1 MHERWVFLV
10 RIFMETQN
18 RLDKLTGALA
28 LLGVPC
34 VGVGVTE
41 GANVT
46 RFELDPGAGFQLE
59 KLLRVERSVAFSL
72 GVASVRIVAPIPGTL
87 LVGIEVP
94 QKERKSVPLAD
105 VMSAESY
112 GGGGGALPFCLGAQ
126 IGGAFQVADVAEFPH
141 LLIAGA
147 TGTGKS
153 VCLNSLILSLV
164 CGRTPAQLRLV
175 LIDPKKVEFSAFA
188 SLPHLLVPVI
198 KETQKVPA
206 LLNWL
211 VTEMQRRYDSF
222 VATKSRHING
232 HNDKVGGD
240 EKLPYIVVIIDE
252 LADLMLGHKKEIEDS
267 ISRLASLARA
277 AGIHLV
283 FATQRPSVGVVTG
296 VIKANFPARIAFR
309 CASQVD
315 ARTILDRKGAE
326 TLAGKG
332 DFLFQDGRGGDIL
345 RLQGAFV
352 SDDEVISMVASVST
366 VPPVFSKGAEKAI
379 ACDLSQSDGKASTTP
394 AWYSID
400 DAIGVLQHYG
410 YASTEL
416 LRNACKYPIEVSQA
430 CIDEMAKRGI
440 ISDGEPLAS
449 RKILLNLNF

>member
-1 MHERWVFLV
+1 MH
-10 RIFMETQN
+10 TQN

-46 RFELDPGAGFQLE
+46 RFEIEPGAGFQLE
-59 KLLRVERSVAFSL
+59 KLLRVERSIAFSL
-72 GVASVRIVAPIPGTL
+72 GVSSVRIVAPIPDTSLIG
-87 LVGIEVP
+87 VEVP

-105 VMSAESY
+105 MMGLEAY
-112 GGGGGALPFCLGAQ
+112 GGGGGALPFCIGAD
-126 IGGAFQVADVAEFPH
+126 IGGAFHFADVAEFPH

-164 CGRTPAQLRLV
+164 CARTPAQLRLV
-175 LIDPKKVEFSAFA
+175 LIDPKRVEFAAFGA
-188 SLPHLLVPVI
+188 LPHLLVPVI
-198 KETQKVPA
+198 TDTQKVPA

-211 VTEMQRRYDSF
+211 ITEMQRRYELF
-222 VATKSRHING
+222 VASKSRHIKG
-232 HNDKVGGD
+232 HNDKVGGV
-240 EKLPYIVVIIDE
+240 EKLPYLVVVIDE
-252 LADLMLGHKKEIEDS
+252 LADLMLAHKKEIEDS
-267 ISRLASLARA
+267 IARLASLARA

-352 SDDEVISMVASVST
+352 SDAEVESMVAKVST
-366 VPPVFSKGAEKAI
+366 AQPVFNKGAEKAI
-379 ACDLSQSDGKASTTP
+379 ACDLSQSDSKASTTP
-394 AWYSID
+394 TWYSID
-400 DAIGVLQHYG
+400 DAIEVLQHYG
-410 YASTEL
+410 YASTDL
-416 LRNACKYPIEVSQA
+416 LRKSCKYSVDVAQA

-440 ISDGEPLAS
+440 IEFGEPAAL
-449 RKILLNLNF
+449 RKVLLNLKF

>member
-1 MHERWVFLV
+1 M
-10 RIFMETQN
+10 N
-18 RLDKLTGALA
+18 KLTGALA

-46 RFELDPGAGFQLE
+46 RYEIEPGAGFQLE
-59 KLLRVERSVAFSL
+59 KLLRVERSIAFSL
-72 GVASVRIVAPIPGTL
+72 GVSSVRIVAPIPDTS
-87 LVGIEVP
+87 LVGVEVP

-105 VMSAESY
+105 MMGFEAY
-112 GGGGGALPFCLGAQ
+112 GGSFH
-126 IGGAFQVADVAEFPH
+126 FADVAEFPH

-164 CGRTPAQLRLV
+164 CVRTPAQLRLV
-175 LIDPKKVEFSAFA
+175 LIDPKRVEFAAFGA
-188 SLPHLLVPVI
+188 LPHLLVPVI
-198 KETQKVPA
+198 TDTQKVPA

-211 VTEMQRRYDSF
+211 ITEMQRRYELF
-222 VATKSRHING
+222 VASKSRHIKG
-232 HNDKVGGD
+232 HNDKVGGC
-240 EKLPYIVVIIDE
+240 EKLPYLVVVIDE
-252 LADLMLGHKKEIEDS
+252 LADLMLAHKKEIEDS
-267 ISRLASLARA
+267 IARLASLARA

-296 VIKANFPARIAFR
+296 VIQATFPARIAFR

-352 SDDEVISMVASVST
+352 SDAEVESMVAKVST
-366 VPPVFSKGAEKAI
+366 AQPVFNKGAEKAI
-379 ACDLSQSDGKASTTP
+379 ACDLSQSDSKASATP
-394 AWYSID
+394 TWYSID
-400 DAIGVLQHYG
+400 DAIEVLQHYG

-416 LRNACKYPIEVSQA
+416 LRKSCKYSVDVAQA

-440 ISDGEPLAS
+440 IESGEPAAL
-449 RKILLNLNF
+449 RKVLLNLKF

>member
-1 MHERWVFLV
+1 MH
-10 RIFMETQN
+10 TNN

-46 RFELDPGAGFQLE
+46 RFELQPSTGFQLE
-59 KLLRVERSVAFSL
+59 KLLRVERSIAFSL
-72 GVASVRIVAPIPGTL
+72 GVASVRIVAPIPDTS

-94 QKERKSVPLAD
+94 QKERIKVPLAD
-105 VMSAESY
+105 VMAGESY
-112 GGGGGALPFCLGAQ
+112 RGGGGALPFCLGAR
-126 IGGAFQVADVAEFPH
+126 IGGALQVADVAEFPH

-175 LIDPKKVEFSAFA
+175 LIDPKKVEFAAYSTI
-188 SLPHLLVPVI
+188 PHLLVPVI
-198 KETQKVPA
+198 KDVHKVPA

-211 VTEMQRRYDSF
+211 VLEMQRRYDAF
-222 VATKSRHING
+222 VISKSRSIIS
-232 HNDKVGGD
+232 HNEKVGGGD
-240 EKLPYIVVIIDE
+240 KLPYIVVIIDE
-252 LADLMLGHKKEIEDS
+252 LADLMLAHKKEIEES

-352 SDDEVISMVASVST
+352 SDAEVESMVASVST
-366 VPPVFSKGAEKAI
+366 AQPVFSKGAEKAI
-379 ACDLSQSDGKASTTP
+379 ACDLRQSDSKGDTTP
-394 AWYSID
+394 VWYDLSE
-400 DAIGVLQHYG
+400 VRYVMREYG

-416 LRNACKYPIEVSQA
+416 LRKACKYPLEVAQA
-430 CIDEMAKRGI
+430 CIDEMTKRGI
-440 ISDGEPLAS
+440 IAEGAPLES
-449 RKILLNLNF
+449 RAVLLNLNF